1 MRDWVSKLVVALVV
15 TLLLLPGVSHALTDE
30 QKALVGLHGVL
41 VRVDAIK
48 PEAERLGL
56 KSSQIKTDAELRL
69 RKAGVRV
76 LTNEEW
82 EKTPGGPYLDV
93 MITTDLGFSRH
104 WAYRVD
110 VSLHEI
116 IPQAIGYDANGFP
129 KTGHMWSSKLGESN
143 WGSNIKEIR
152 GAVGDQIDAFINDY
166 LAANPK
172 N

>member
-1 MRDWVSKLVVALVV
+1 MRDWMGKVVVALVV

-82 EKTPGGPYLDV
+82 EQTPGGPYLDV
-93 MITTDLGFSRH
+93 MITTDLGFSRR

-116 IPQAIGYDANGFP
+116 IPQAIRYDANGSP
-129 KTGHMWSSKLGESN
+129 KTGALWSSKLGESN

-152 GAVGDQIDAFINDY
+152 QAVGDKIDAFINDY